1 MIAPKLMKIN
11 KLKKNNSVMIVED
24 DQIVARM
31 LGHTL
36 SQRGFSVNIASDGK
50 MAVESITGQPPP
62 SLVLLDIIL
71 PFFDGF
77 EVLEKIRNQQN
88 WKDVPIIML
97 TSKTQEPSV
106 VRAFDAG
113 ADDYM
118 TKPFQ
123 IEELMARIRRLVR

>member
-1 MIAPKLMKIN
+1 
-11 KLKKNNSVMIVED
+11 MIVED
-24 DQIVARM
+24 DAIVARL

-36 SQRGFSVNIASDGK
+36 RQRGFSVNLANDGK
-50 MAVESITGQPPP
+50 AAVENIINQPPP

-77 EVLEKIRNQQN
+77 EVLEKIRSQKT
-88 WKDVPIIML
+88 WKNVPIIML

-106 VRAFDAG
+106 VRAFNAG

-123 IEELMARIRRLVR
+123 IEELMARIRRLIK

>member
-1 MIAPKLMKIN
+1 MKIN
-11 KLKKNNSVMIVED
+11 KLNKNNSVMIVED

-36 SQRGFSVNIASDGK
+36 AQRGFSVNIASDGK

-77 EVLEKIRNQQN
+77 EVLEKIRNQKT

>member
-1 MIAPKLMKIN
+1 MQTN

-24 DQIVARM
+24 DVIVARL

-36 SQRGFSVNIASDGK
+36 AQRGFSVSLANDGK
-50 MAVESITGQPPP
+50 MAFETVANQPPP
-62 SLVLLDIIL
+62 SIVLLDIIL

-77 EVLEKIRNQQN
+77 EVLGKIRNQKS
-88 WKDVPIIML
+88 WKNVPIIML

-106 VRAFDAG
+106 VRAFNAG
-113 ADDYM
+113 ADDYI

-123 IEELMARIRRLVR
+123 IEELMARIHRLMR

>member
-1 MIAPKLMKIN
+1 VKTN
-11 KLKKNNSVMIVED
+11 KLNKNNSVMIVED
-24 DQIVARM
+24 DVIVARM
-31 LGHTL
+31 LAHTL
-36 SQRGFSVNIASDGK
+36 SQRGFSVSLISDGK
-50 MAVESITGQPPP
+50 MAVESINGQSPP

-77 EVLEKIRNQQN
+77 EVLEKIRNQKL

>member
-1 MIAPKLMKIN
+1 MKTN
-11 KLKKNNSVMIVED
+11 KLTKSNSVMIVED
-24 DQIVARM
+24 DAIIARL

-36 SQRGFSVNIASDGK
+36 SQRGFSVNVANDGK
-50 MAVESITGQPPP
+50 MAFESVTNQPPP
-62 SLVLLDIIL
+62 CLVLLDIIL

-77 EVLEKIRNQQN
+77 EVLEKIRSQKSWAN
-88 WKDVPIIML
+88 VPIIML

-106 VRAFDAG
+106 VRAFNAG
-113 ADDYM
+113 ADDYL

>member
-1 MIAPKLMKIN
+1 MKSN
-11 KLKKNNSVMIVED
+11 KLTKNNSVMIVED
-24 DQIVARM
+24 DAIVARL

-36 SQRGFSVNIASDGK
+36 TQRGFLVNLANDGK
-50 MAVESITGQPPP
+50 MAFDTVVNQPPP

-77 EVLEKIRNQQN
+77 EVLAKIRSQKT

-106 VRAFDAG
+106 VRAFNAG
-113 ADDYM
+113 ADDYI

-123 IEELMARIRRLVR
+123 IEELMARIRRLVK

>member
-1 MIAPKLMKIN
+1 MKPN
-11 KLKKNNSVMIVED
+11 KLKTHNSVMIVED
-24 DQIVARM
+24 DAIVARL

-36 SQRGFSVNIASDGK
+36 TQRGFSVNLANDGK
-50 MAVESITGQPPP
+50 MAFDTVANQPPP

-77 EVLEKIRNQQN
+77 EVLEKIRNQKS
-88 WKDVPIIML
+88 WKHVPIIML

-106 VRAFDAG
+106 VRAFNAG
-113 ADDYM
+113 ADDYI

-123 IEELMARIRRLVR
+123 IEELMARIHRLMR

>member
-1 MIAPKLMKIN
+1 MNAN

-24 DQIVARM
+24 DAIVARL

-36 SQRGFSVNIASDGK
+36 MQRGFSVNLAGDGK
-50 MAVESITGQPPP
+50 MAFDTVANEPPP

-77 EVLEKIRNQQN
+77 EVLDKIRNQKSWEN
-88 WKDVPIIML
+88 VPIIML

-106 VRAFDAG
+106 VRAFNAG
-113 ADDYM
+113 ADDYI

-123 IEELMARIRRLVR
+123 IEELMARIRRLMK

>member
-1 MIAPKLMKIN
+1 
-11 KLKKNNSVMIVED
+11 MIVED
-24 DQIVARM
+24 DVIVARL

-36 SQRGFSVNIASDGK
+36 AQRGFSVSLANDGK
-50 MAVESITGQPPP
+50 MAFETVANQPPP
-62 SLVLLDIIL
+62 SIVLLDIIL

-77 EVLEKIRNQQN
+77 EVLGKIRNQKS
-88 WKDVPIIML
+88 WKNVPIIML

-106 VRAFDAG
+106 VRAFNAG

-123 IEELMARIRRLVR
+123 IEELMARIHRLMR

>member
-1 MIAPKLMKIN
+1 
-11 KLKKNNSVMIVED
+11 MIVED
-24 DQIVARM
+24 DVIVARM

-50 MAVESITGQPPP
+50 MAIESIIGQPPP
-62 SLVLLDIIL
+62 TLVLLDIIL

-77 EVLEKIRNQQN
+77 EVLEKIRNQQT
-88 WKDVPIIML
+88 WKDVAIIML

>member
-1 MIAPKLMKIN
+1 MQTN

-24 DQIVARM
+24 DVIVARL

-36 SQRGFSVNIASDGK
+36 AQRGFSVSLANDGK
-50 MAVESITGQPPP
+50 MAFETVANQPPP
-62 SLVLLDIIL
+62 SIVLLDIIL

-77 EVLEKIRNQQN
+77 EVLGKIRNQKS
-88 WKDVPIIML
+88 WKNVPIIML

-106 VRAFDAG
+106 VRAFNAG

-123 IEELMARIRRLVR
+123 IEELMARIHRLMR